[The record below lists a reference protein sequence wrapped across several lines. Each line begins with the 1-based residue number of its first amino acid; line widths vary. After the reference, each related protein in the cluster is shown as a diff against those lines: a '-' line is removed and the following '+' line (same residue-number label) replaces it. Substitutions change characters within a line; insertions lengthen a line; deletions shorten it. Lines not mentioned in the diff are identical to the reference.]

1 MMHGHEKSD
10 LVIVAMKPANKA
22 KEAHCGGVCGGERSG
37 VGGAK
42 GGGQGE
48 YAPAQHV
55 LDPEPGSRDKR
66 AGAYTATF
74 AVTHPRWEPYAGKPH
89 VRFCAGG
96 RAMKRTSLPLQRR
109 EFITLLGGAAAAW
122 PLPAWAQQTPGSI
135 TSTRIA
141 FLGAESAST
150 NQHFSDAFRQGMR
163 EHGYVDGQN
172 ITLVERWAEGRSER
186 FPELIEELISLKAN
200 VILAVS
206 VPAAIA
212 AKTATTAIPIVFIA
226 SDPLGSGLV
235 RSLARPGG
243 NLTGFSLFLGDEFS
257 SKWLELLK
265 EAVPNASRV
274 AILWNPVNPASS
286 HYVTVLRD
294 AGEKLGV
301 MLQPQAVSDPDQFDG
316 AFATIV
322 AERAQALIVV
332 VDPLTVR
339 YRERLVELAVKNRL
353 PAMFGFREFI
363 DAGGLIA
370 YGVNVPYL
378 CRRAAVYVD
387 KIIKGANP
395 AELPVEQPTRFEL
408 VINLKTAKALGIEI
422 PPMLLARADEVIE

>member
-1 MMHGHEKSD
+1 
-10 LVIVAMKPANKA
+10 MK
-22 KEAHCGGVCGGERSG
+22 
-37 VGGAK
+37 
-42 GGGQGE
+42 
-48 YAPAQHV
+48 
-55 LDPEPGSRDKR
+55 
-66 AGAYTATF
+66 
-74 AVTHPRWEPYAGKPH
+74 
-89 VRFCAGG
+89 
-96 RAMKRTSLPLQRR
+96 RR
-109 EFITLLGGAAAAW
+109 EFITLLGGAAATW

-141 FLGAESAST
+141 FLGAEFAST